1 MIGRRFH
8 YAGEGVTRERCERCL
23 GAAGDDGGGQ
33 HTAGRMRGAIDRR
46 TVGARVGTV
55 GHRARIVPLVH
66 GSRAVRVAAHRGRGR
81 PGELGRLQQGQ
92 EEDRE
97 LHGWKKDW
105 QLRRVNEGRADL
117 ELTAGEGADG
127 AVSPNS
133 LRSSGFR
140 GGVSSLKFAIR
151 AIGEVP
157 RLPRRTAGADVHR
170 DRDGAWRGALALTG
184 RRERKRH

>member
-1 MIGRRFH
+1 MGTARHSRSSTVRHVSRRPS
-8 YAGEGVTRERCERCL
+8 VVSSCTKSSLQTWL
-23 GAAGDDGGGQ
+23 G
-33 HTAGRMRGAIDRR
+33 DR
-46 TVGARVGTV
+46 ARVGTV

-170 DRDGAWRGALALTG
+170 DRDGA
-184 RRERKRH
+184 